1 MRDKWAWAKI
11 NARMHGFHPTTFRLT
26 VLTHLIMET
35 RILVCTHRS
44 MQTSPSLDSRLLED
58 AEEVYRRQGDPDA
71 SGAVSEAD
79 ISLEMPESTC
89 SLWHNV

>member
-1 MRDKWAWAKI
+1 MGLGEDQCTDAWISPHDVQAD
-11 NARMHGFHPTTFRLT
+11 GP
-26 VLTHLIMET
+26 THLIMET

-44 MQTSPSLDSRLLED
+44 MQTTPSLDSRLLED

-79 ISLEMPESTC
+79 ISLEMPKSTC